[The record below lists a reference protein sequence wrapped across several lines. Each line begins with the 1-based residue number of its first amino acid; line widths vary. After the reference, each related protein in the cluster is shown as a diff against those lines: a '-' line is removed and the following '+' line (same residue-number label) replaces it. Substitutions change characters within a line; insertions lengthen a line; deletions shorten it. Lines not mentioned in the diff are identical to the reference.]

1 MANALAAYEALDHG
15 QSYETAYAQAD
26 IRANHSFFDQHII
39 AQEDGSYTAIDEG
52 DYDVLPQ
59 RLIDQVVNTIAGR
72 MGDDD
77 ALMIGAVIDQRFDDI
92 DPWEVPY

>member
-1 MANALAAYEALDHG
+1 MANALATYPTLDHG

-39 AQEDGSYTAIDEG
+39 AQEDGSYTAVDEG
-52 DYDVLPQ
+52 DYDALPQ

>member
-1 MANALAAYEALDHG
+1 MANALATYPTLDHG

-52 DYDVLPQ
+52 DYDVLPD
-59 RLIDQVVNTIAGR
+59 RKSVV
-72 MGDDD
+72 
-77 ALMIGAVIDQRFDDI
+77 
-92 DPWEVPY
+92 